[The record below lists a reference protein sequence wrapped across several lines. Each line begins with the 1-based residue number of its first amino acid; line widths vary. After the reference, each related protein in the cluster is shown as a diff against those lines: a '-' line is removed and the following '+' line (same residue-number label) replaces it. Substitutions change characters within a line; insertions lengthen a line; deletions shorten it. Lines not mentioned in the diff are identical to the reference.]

1 MPTNYIKLVNPE
13 PVSLTSTPT
22 SNEINHNR
30 LKIMEKYGISPML
43 RLLYYPKFN
52 KTLKNILT

>member
-13 PVSLTSTPT
+13 PSPIRPID
-22 SNEINHNR
+22 SNINR
-30 LKIMEKYGISPML
+30 LKLMEKYGISPML

-52 KTLKNILT
+52 KSLKNILT